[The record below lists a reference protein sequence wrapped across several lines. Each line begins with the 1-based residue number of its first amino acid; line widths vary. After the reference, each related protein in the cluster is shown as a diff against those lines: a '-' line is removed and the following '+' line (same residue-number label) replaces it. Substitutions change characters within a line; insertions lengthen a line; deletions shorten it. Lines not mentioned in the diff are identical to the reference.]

1 MYYVVQE
8 KLFREENYENLINT
22 LERLELPYE
31 IVKLTQEG
39 FQVQTDRKDVFPFG
53 AVRMAKLARE
63 MDWYPGSFMTD
74 NHDFEVYSKGFG
86 IENMLNSDSIIIE
99 AGRFVLDAPFF
110 IRPCKDS
117 KAFTGKIFT
126 PEEWSEFYES
136 SKSDPRSI
144 LTYDTLVQVCSPKKI
159 YQETR
164 FWVVKGKIVTGSMY
178 AWGNYNISDYLVD
191 QGALFFAKKMV
202 DKYQLADTFVI
213 DIALTSEGDY
223 KIIECN
229 CTNCSGF
236 YQADMNKLIIALEE
250 AFS

>member
-1 MYYVVQE
+1 MYYVVQK

-22 LERLELPYE
+22 LERLGLDYE
-31 IVKLTQEG
+31 IVELTKDG
-39 FQVQTDRKDVFPFG
+39 FDVKTDRKDVFPFG

-63 MDWYPGSFMTD
+63 RDWNPGSFMTD
-74 NHDFEVYSKGFG
+74 NHDFEIYSKGFG
-86 IENMLNSDSIIIE
+86 IENMLNGDSILVE
-99 AGRFVLDAPFF
+99 AGSFYLESPKF
-110 IRPCKDS
+110 IRPSKDS
-117 KAFTGKIFT
+117 KAFTGKVFT
-126 PEEWSEFYES
+126 PEEWHELVYSAIY
-136 SKSDPRSI
+136 DPKSI
-144 LTYDTLVQVCSPKKI
+144 LKTDTIVQVCSPKKI

-164 FWVVKGKIVTGSMY
+164 FWVVKGEVVTGSMY
-178 AWGNYNISDYLVD
+178 AWGNYNISQYLVD
-191 QGALFFAKKMV
+191 DGALKFAQSMV

-250 AFS
+250 AFN